1 MTGPASTAP
10 RLSALRLVSFVPAA
24 RDAVHAGLLTP
35 DAAHV
40 IDLAGLGITDALEA
54 LDQLPMLRQAAGAI
68 IHGAARVA
76 LPVQGLHLVAPLPMA
91 RSVVHP
97 EFGDSAPVPE
107 SGDSAPIR
115 DVVRDHRIPE
125 ALHFADP
132 ATLQG
137 PGGHLSRAEAGQAA
151 VGLAA
156 VVGEVIRAGAKP
168 DDETLDAALV
178 GTVLVIGWPRS
189 TDGEPPHLVP
199 GAIGPFL
206 AVPRRQPESLTLTSV
221 APLDAAGAPDVR
233 HTLPAPPP
241 AAFHALARE
250 AMRTHAL
257 QPGDLLTI
265 FPRDVSGLPRPPVA
279 GGSWVRVSAPGLGT
293 LSLAVR

>member
-1 MTGPASTAP
+1 MTGSATTSP
-10 RLSALRLVSFVPAA
+10 RLSALRLVSFVPAE
-24 RDAVHAGLLTP
+24 RDAVRTGLLTP

-97 EFGDSAPVPE
+97 EFGDSAPAPE
-107 SGDSAPIR
+107 SGEGARIPELAHH
-115 DVVRDHRIPE
+115 HRISE

-132 ATLQG
+132 ATLHG

-156 VVGEVIRAGAKP
+156 VVGDVIRAGVTP
-168 DDETLDAALV
+168 DDATLAAALV

-189 TDGEPPHLVP
+189 SDGEAPHLVP

-206 AVPRRQPESLTLTSV
+206 AVPRRQPESLTLTLV
-221 APLDAAGAPDVR
+221 APLDASGAPEVR

-241 AAFHALARE
+241 DAFHALARE
-250 AMRTHAL
+250 AARTHAL

-265 FPRDVSGLPRPPVA
+265 FPRVATGLSRPQVA
-279 GGSWVRVSAPGLGT
+279 GGSWVRASAPGLGT